1 MKENV
6 ERDVVRK
13 IENEMRGGIW
23 NKIFFM
29 LFKKKIIRIY
39 RKGMID
45 CFNYLNKY

>member
-1 MKENV
+1 MEKEIK
-6 ERDVVRK
+6 RDALTK
-13 IENEMRGGIW
+13 IENEMGGGIW

>member
-6 ERDVVRK
+6 KRDVVRK

-29 LFKKKIIRIY
+29 LS
-39 RKGMID
+39 
-45 CFNYLNKY
+45 